1 MQSIYLA
8 QQTLNAIQ
16 LGSIYALIALG
27 YSLVYGILRLF
38 NFAHG
43 DIFMAGAFMGLF
55 GAVGFH
61 LGFWPSL
68 LIGMLGSAAIA
79 VLIEQLAYKPLRKA
93 PKVSMLITALACGL
107 VLEHV
112 VLLINPYP
120 QYVPVLV
127 QNIQWEFWGVT
138 ISSLQLLII
147 TISILLM
154 VALDWSSRHT
164 LLGLAQR
171 AIAGNH
177 HQALT
182 LIGVPLNR
190 VIMYTFAISG
200 ALAGAAGVLYAQSYP
215 VVDPYM
221 GVSIGWKAFVSAV
234 IGGIGNIRGAM
245 MGGFILGAVEIYM
258 VAFFPSTY
266 RDFAAFSLLVVFLM
280 FRPRGLF
287 GRMEVEKV

>member
-1 MQSIYLA
+1 MIYFL
-8 QQTLNAIQ
+8 QQTLNALQ

-43 DIFMAGAFMGLF
+43 DIFMAGAFVGLF
-55 GAVGFH
+55 GAVSLHF
-61 LGFWPSL
+61 GFWPSL
-68 LIGMLGSAAIA
+68 ALGMAGGAAIA
-79 VLIEQLAYKPLRKA
+79 VLVEQLAYKPLRKA

-107 VLEHV
+107 VIEHL
-112 VLLINPYP
+112 VLIKNPYP
-120 QYVPVLV
+120 QFVPSLV
-127 QNIQWEFWGVT
+127 QNHLWNVGGIS

-147 TISILLM
+147 GISIGLMLL
-154 VALDWSSRHT
+154 LDWQSRHT

-171 AIAGNH
+171 AIANNG
-177 HQALT
+177 QELT

-200 ALAGAAGVLYAQSYP
+200 ALAGAAGVLYSQSYP
-215 VVDPYM
+215 VLDPYM
-221 GVSIGWKAFVSAV
+221 GVSLGWKAFVSAV
-234 IGGIGNIRGAM
+234 VGGIGNIRGAM
-245 MGGFILGAVEIYM
+245 VGGFILGAFEIYM
-258 VAFFPSTY
+258 VAFFPSSY

-287 GRMEVEKV
+287 GKMAVEKV

>member
-1 MQSIYLA
+1 MTYIL

-43 DIFMAGAFMGLF
+43 DVFMAGAFVGLF
-55 GAVGFH
+55 GAISLH
-61 LGFWPSL
+61 LGFWPTL
-68 LIGMLGSAAIA
+68 AIGMLGSAVIA

-93 PKVSMLITALACGL
+93 PKVSILITALACGL

-112 VLLINPYP
+112 VLLKNPYP
-120 QYVPVLV
+120 QFVPMLV
-127 QNIQWEFWGVT
+127 QNISWEFGGVT
-138 ISSLQLLII
+138 LSSLQLLII
-147 TISILLM
+147 VIALVLMLL
-154 VALDWSSRHT
+154 LDWGSRHT

-171 AIAGNH
+171 AIATNS
-177 HQALT
+177 QDLT
-182 LIGVPLNR
+182 LIGVPLNY

-215 VVDPYM
+215 VIDPYM
-221 GVSIGWKAFVSAV
+221 GISIGWKAFVSAV

-245 MGGFILGAVEIYM
+245 LGGFILGAVEIYM
-258 VAFFPSTY
+258 VVFFPSTY
-266 RDFAAFSLLVVFLM
+266 RDFAAFSLLVVFLL
-280 FRPRGLF
+280 FRPSGLL
-287 GRMEVEKV
+287 GQTAVEKI

>member
-1 MQSIYLA
+1 MQTIYLA
-8 QQTLNAIQ
+8 QQTLNVIQ

-27 YSLVYGILRLF
+27 FSLVYGILRLF

-43 DIFMAGAFMGLF
+43 DIFMTGAFIGLL
-55 GAVGFH
+55 GTVGLHF
-61 LGFWPSL
+61 GFWPSL
-68 LIGMLGSAAIA
+68 LFGMLGSATIAI
-79 VLIEQLAYKPLRKA
+79 LIEQFAYKPLRKA

-107 VLEHV
+107 VLEHT

-120 QYVPVLV
+120 QPVPTLI
-127 QNIQWEFWGVT
+127 QNTSWEFLGIT
-138 ISSLQLLII
+138 ISSLQVFII
-147 TISILLM
+147 GISILLM
-154 VALDWSSRHT
+154 LGLDWYSRHT

-171 AIAGNH
+171 AISEGN

-182 LIGVPLNR
+182 LIGVPLNL

-215 VVDPYM
+215 VLDPYM
-221 GVSIGWKAFVSAV
+221 GVSIGWKAFVAAV

-245 MGGFILGAVEIYM
+245 LGGFILGAVEIYM
-258 VAFFPSTY
+258 IVFFPSTY
-266 RDFAAFSLLVVFLM
+266 RDFAAFSLLIIFLV

-287 GRMEVEKV
+287 GTMAVEKF

>member
-1 MQSIYLA
+1 MYIL
-8 QQTLNAIQ
+8 QQTLNALQ

-43 DIFMAGAFMGLF
+43 DVFMAGAFVGLF
-55 GAVGFH
+55 AATSLH

-68 LIGMLGSAAIA
+68 LLGMSGSAIIA

-93 PKVSMLITALACGL
+93 PKVSMLITALAAGL

-112 VLLINPYP
+112 VLLKNPYP
-120 QYVPVLV
+120 QFVPMLV
-127 QNIQWEFWGVT
+127 RNVSWEFLGITV
-138 ISSLQLLII
+138 SSLQIVII
-147 TISILLM
+147 VISLLLM
-154 VALDWSSRHT
+154 LILDWCSRHT

-171 AIAGNH
+171 AIANNS
-177 HQALT
+177 QDLT
-182 LIGVPLNR
+182 LIGVPLNQI
-190 VIMYTFAISG
+190 VMYTFAISG

-245 MGGFILGAVEIYM
+245 LGGFILGAMEIYM

-266 RDFAAFSLLVVFLM
+266 RDFAAFSLLVVFLL

-287 GRMEVEKV
+287 GRMAVEKV

>member
-1 MQSIYLA
+1 MTYIL
-8 QQTLNAIQ
+8 QQTLNALQ

-43 DIFMAGAFMGLF
+43 DVFMAGAFVGLF
-55 GAVGFH
+55 GAVGLH
-61 LGFWPSL
+61 WGFWPSL
-68 LIGMLGSAAIA
+68 MLGMLGSAIVA
-79 VLIEQLAYKPLRKA
+79 VMIEQLAYKPLRRA

-112 VLLINPYP
+112 VLLKNPYP
-120 QYVPVLV
+120 LFVPMLV
-127 QNIQWEFWGVT
+127 QNLTWEFHGIT
-138 ISSLQLLII
+138 FSFLQLLII
-147 TISILLM
+147 AISLVLM
-154 VALDWSSRHT
+154 LILDWCSRHT

-171 AIAGNH
+171 AIAVNSRD
-177 HQALT
+177 LT
-182 LIGVPLNR
+182 LIGVPLNQ

-221 GVSIGWKAFVSAV
+221 GISIGWKAFVSAV

-245 MGGFILGAVEIYM
+245 LGGFLLGAVEIYM

-266 RDFAAFSLLVVFLM
+266 RDFAAFSLLVVFLL
-280 FRPRGLF
+280 FRPRGLL
-287 GRMEVEKV
+287 GRMAVEKV